1 MTEVYPGFPKI
12 PRFNRDVSI
21 SEKIDGTNALIEIKA
36 HMFGTHAAVDPVEG
50 ETVVLLNEDLDEDGN
65 PKFEYTIRAGS
76 RNRWT
81 STARDNAGFAK
92 YVLDNR
98 FDLVQTLREGRH
110 YGEWW
115 GQGIQRNYGL
125 KEKRLSLFNTF
136 RWSHLD
142 GTQVKGLYV
151 VPELYRGPL
160 ISNYGGNIKV
170 KINRVENILEGLRLD
185 GSKAAPGF
193 MNPEGVI
200 IYHEAAKQYFKAT
213 IVDDEKPKGIERP
226 DLDPNAIGTPTEGV
240 W

>member
-1 MTEVYPGFPKI
+1 MRVGLPSDREGRDMTEVYPGFPKI

-21 SEKIDGTNALIEIKA
+21 SEKLDGTNALIEIKV
-36 HMFGTHAAVDPVEG
+36 HMFGTHAAVDPVDG
-50 ETVVLLNEDLDEDGN
+50 ETVVLLNEDLGEDGL

-76 RNRWT
+76 RNRWI

-92 YVLDNR
+92 YVFDNR

-151 VPELYRGPL
+151 VPELYRGPMYSAV
-160 ISNYGGNIKV
+160 IEHNFV
-170 KINRVENILEGLRLD
+170 KDVLDNLRET
-185 GSKAAPGF
+185 GSVAAPGF

-213 IVDDEKPKGIERP
+213 TVDDEKPKGQ
-226 DLDPNAIGTPTEGV
+226 A
-240 W
+240 